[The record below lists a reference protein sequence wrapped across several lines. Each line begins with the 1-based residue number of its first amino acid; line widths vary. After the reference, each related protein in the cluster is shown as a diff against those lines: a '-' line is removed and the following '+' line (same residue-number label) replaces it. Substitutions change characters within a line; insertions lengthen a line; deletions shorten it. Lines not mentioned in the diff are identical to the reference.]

1 MPGENQGRFSDLS
14 PKEAQKLMR
23 DAVSSGV
30 FRAVAVLW
38 LLGGVLWLAVM
49 LAFGGK

>member
-1 MPGENQGRFSDLS
+1 MNEPGRFADLP

-30 FRAVAVLW
+30 FRAVFLLWFLGGALW
-38 LLGGVLWLAVM
+38 LLAMVLIGGR
-49 LAFGGK
+49 